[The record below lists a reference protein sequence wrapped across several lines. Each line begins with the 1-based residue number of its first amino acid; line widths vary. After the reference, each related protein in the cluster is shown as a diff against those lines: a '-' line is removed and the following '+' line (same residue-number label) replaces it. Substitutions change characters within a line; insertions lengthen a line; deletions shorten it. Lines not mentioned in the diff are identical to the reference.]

1 MTTAD
6 HPPRPRRNDVA
17 VGIDAG
23 GSSTRAR
30 AVRGGTIVH
39 EGAGGPGNPVMA
51 DRRTLHESYRAALA
65 GCPSPSRV
73 AACVSGTTHES
84 KRAQVEDL
92 LARRFPGAVVRVM
105 PDYLGPLMAA
115 PQGTDLC
122 VVAGTG
128 SVVCSRDAAG
138 YCRVTGG
145 HGWILGD
152 HGSAARLG
160 QAALEY
166 FVADPDRASATLVG
180 AVGQLFGRS
189 DWRSVVRAVH
199 NAPNPA
205 PLLAR
210 AAPLLTRAAEDRVR
224 WAAELLD
231 EEMSRLAATAARHI
245 EHYLPDRHELQVAL
259 SGGVWTST
267 AARASF
273 IPALEQASGRH
284 VVASRSP
291 IDPLDG
297 AVRLA
302 EARGQEPVRS
312 AFGDRSR

>member
-1 MTTAD
+1 
-6 HPPRPRRNDVA
+6 NVA

-30 AVRGGTIVH
+30 AVSGGTIVH

-51 DRRTLHESYRAALA
+51 DRQTLHESYRAALA
-65 GCPSPSRV
+65 GCPSPRRV
-73 AACVSGTTHES
+73 AACVSGTTDES
-84 KRAQVEDL
+84 KRAQVLDL

-105 PDYLGPLMAA
+105 PDFLGSVMAA
-115 PQGTDLC
+115 PPGTDLC

-138 YCRVTGG
+138 NCRVTGG
-145 HGWILGD
+145 SGWVLGD

-166 FVADPDRASATLVG
+166 FVADPDRASASLAG

-189 DWRSVVRAVH
+189 DWRTVVRAVH
-199 NAPNPA
+199 DAPNPA

-224 WAAELLD
+224 WASELLD
-231 EEMSRLAATAARHI
+231 DEMSRLAASAASHI
-245 EHYLPDRHELQVAL
+245 EQYLPGRHELQVAL

-273 IPALEQASGRH
+273 ITALQRACGRH
-284 VVASRSP
+284 VAASRSP
-291 IDPLDG
+291 VDPLDG

-302 EARGQEPVRS
+302 EAREQPAWRAV
-312 AFGDRSR
+312 GD